1 MDDKLNAV
9 LDLYYELILKERQDH
24 ADGISR
30 PASERFMAVGPQT
43 GQLINILARNLKAPT
58 ILELGTSFGYS
69 TLWLAEA
76 ARRTGG
82 RVITM
87 ELEREKVA
95 FARDMAARAGVEEH
109 IEYRIGD
116 AVEMISELKDGID
129 FVLLD
134 LWKDLYV
141 PCLEALR
148 PHLRPG
154 AVLVADNMVIPGGE
168 DARRYQEFVRSQP
181 GILSVPLSVGTG
193 LEVSR
198 FLPG

>member
-9 LDLYYELILKERQDH
+9 LDLYYERILKERQEH

-30 PASERFMAVGPQT
+30 PASERFMAVCPQT

-116 AVEMISELKDGID
+116 AVEMISKLKDGID

-134 LWKDLYV
+134 LWVK
-141 PCLEALR
+141 CR
-148 PHLRPG
+148 
-154 AVLVADNMVIPGGE
+154 
-168 DARRYQEFVRSQP
+168 
-181 GILSVPLSVGTG
+181 
-193 LEVSR
+193 
-198 FLPG
+198 